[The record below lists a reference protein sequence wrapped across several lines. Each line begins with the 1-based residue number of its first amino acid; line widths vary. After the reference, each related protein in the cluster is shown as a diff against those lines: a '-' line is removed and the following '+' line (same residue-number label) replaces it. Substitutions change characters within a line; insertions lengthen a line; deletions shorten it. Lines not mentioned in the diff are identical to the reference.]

1 MSAGHKVLDG
11 LFQAASTR
19 TAGFSCV
26 NLAYLHPAV
35 QTSYLIMMYIS
46 VFPIAISVRRTN
58 VYEEKSLGIYQEVT
72 EDDENAHVSSFSYV
86 GAHLRRQLSF
96 DLWFI
101 FIGFFILSISEGSR
115 LQSNDFTM
123 FAVLFEIVSA
133 YGTVGMSLGYSTVDA
148 SLSSQFSVVGK
159 LLIIAMQIRG
169 RHRGLPYG
177 LDRAVLLPN
186 ESRFRKDAGMSG
198 GATMPRRS
206 SAMSM
211 GTDGRSLARDR
222 SRSMDNRMDRV
233 TSNRGLDRV
242 SSNRLDRSNS
252 NILTQFLHPGP
263 TVQHHEL
270 PNHGEGML
278 GRTVSDPTVDD
289 DGEATLGSAF
299 DPYRSIPRRSD
310 QYSMSRRSINNASL
324 ARDREEV

>member
-1 MSAGHKVLDG
+1 
-11 LFQAASTR
+11 
-19 TAGFSCV
+19 
-26 NLAYLHPAV
+26 
-35 QTSYLIMMYIS
+35 MMYIS

-58 VYEEKSLGIYQEVT
+58 VYEEKSLGIYQEAA
-72 EDDENAHVSSFSYV
+72 EDDETKHSSFSYV

-115 LQSNDFTM
+115 LQNSDFTM

-133 YGTVGMSLGYSTVDA
+133 YGTVGMSLGYSTVNA

-159 LLIIAMQIRG
+159 LVVIAMQIRG

-186 ESRFRKDAGMSG
+186 ETRFRNDAEMSG
-198 GATMPRRS
+198 GSTMPRRNS
-206 SAMSM
+206 VMSVA
-211 GTDGRSLARDR
+211 TDGRSLARDR
-222 SRSMDNRMDRV
+222 SRSVDNRMDRV
-233 TSNRGLDRV
+233 NSNRGVDRV
-242 SSNRLDRSNS
+242 SSNLLDRVNS
-252 NILTQFLHPGP
+252 NIITQFLHPGP
-263 TVQHHEL
+263 SVQHHEL
-270 PNHGEGML
+270 PHHDDGML
-278 GRTVSDPTVDD
+278 RRRASDYTLDD
-289 DGEATLGSAF
+289 DGEATLGSSF
-299 DPYRSIPRRSD
+299 DPYRPIPRRSE

>member
-1 MSAGHKVLDG
+1 
-11 LFQAASTR
+11 
-19 TAGFSCV
+19 
-26 NLAYLHPAV
+26 
-35 QTSYLIMMYIS
+35 MMYIS

-58 VYEEKSLGIYQEVT
+58 VYEEKSLGIYQEVA
-72 EDDENAHVSSFSYV
+72 EDDETAHVSSFSYV

-101 FIGFFILSISEGSR
+101 FIGFFILSISEGPR
-115 LQSNDFTM
+115 LQSNDFSM
-123 FAVLFEIVSA
+123 FSVLFEIVSA
-133 YGTVGMSLGYSTVDA
+133 YGTVGMSLGYPTVNT

-186 ESRFRKDAGMSG
+186 ESRFRKDPDISG
-198 GATMPRRS
+198 GATMPRRP
-206 SAMSM
+206 SAMSVA
-211 GTDGRSLARDR
+211 TDGRSLARHR
-222 SRSMDNRMDRV
+222 SGSVDNRMDRV
-233 TSNRGLDRV
+233 TSNRGVDRV
-242 SSNRLDRSNS
+242 GSNRLDRSNS

-263 TVQHHEL
+263 SVQHHDMPYHED
-270 PNHGEGML
+270 GML
-278 GRTVSDPTVDD
+278 GRTISDPTLED
-289 DGEATLGSAF
+289 DGEATLGSSF
-299 DPYRSIPRRSD
+299 DPYRSIPRRSE

>member
-1 MSAGHKVLDG
+1 
-11 LFQAASTR
+11 
-19 TAGFSCV
+19 
-26 NLAYLHPAV
+26 
-35 QTSYLIMMYIS
+35 MMYIS

-58 VYEEKSLGIYQEVT
+58 VYEEKSLGMYQEAT
-72 EDDENAHVSSFSYV
+72 EDDENAHSSFSYV

-115 LQSNDFTM
+115 LQSQDFSM
-123 FAVLFEIVSA
+123 FSVLFEIVSA
-133 YGTVGMSLGYSTVDA
+133 YGTVGMSMGYPTVNT

-159 LLIIAMQIRG
+159 LLIIAMQVRG

-198 GATMPRRS
+198 GATIPRRN
-206 SAMSM
+206 SAMSVA
-211 GTDGRSLARDR
+211 TDPQGLARDR
-222 SRSMDNRMDRV
+222 SRSVDNRMDRV
-233 TSNRGLDRV
+233 TSNRGMDRV

-252 NILTQFLHPGP
+252 NIITQFLHPGP
-263 TVQHHEL
+263 SVQHHEM
-270 PNHGEGML
+270 PHREDGML
-278 GRTVSDPTVDD
+278 GRTISGPTMDD
-289 DGEATLGSAF
+289 DGEATLGSSF
-299 DPYRSIPRRSD
+299 DPYRSIPRRSE
-310 QYSMSRRSINNASL
+310 QFSMSRRSVNNASL